1 MSMISAVWVVDT
13 NVVVSGLISSKVS
26 SPPALILDAMLD
38 GRLVYLMSEQLLN
51 EYSTVLR
58 RENLVRLHGLNSNE
72 LELLLI
78 ELVANAMWRKPA
90 AAHGAPDPGD
100 QHLWNLLAA
109 YPRSQLV
116 TGDQVLL
123 KKPPAGESTR
133 VYRRHISL
141 SQAAKADLFSC

>member
-1 MSMISAVWVVDT
+1 MEGITPAMSMISAVWVVDT
-13 NVVVSGLISSKVS
+13 NVVVSGLISSEVS

-38 GRLVYLMSEQLLN
+38 GKLVYLMSEQLLN

-72 LELLLI
+72 LELLLA

-109 YPRSQLV
+109 YPKCRLLA
-116 TGDQVLL
+116 GDQVLL
-123 KKPPAGESTR
+123 KKPPAGVSVVSPR
-133 VYRRHISL
+133 
-141 SQAAKADLFSC
+141 QLFALPDAG